1 MDFAFLRLCSET
13 SSRPMNTR
21 SSSSSSPTSL
31 TLIQREE
38 FVLTKAQTEV
48 PECHLTCSGSSNS
61 SHMTL
66 PEAITGL
73 GRTRVSDWPV
83 LDDIFSLDLN
93 TDLIRITQTESR
105 GEPLLER
112 GRLMSFMCLFCS
124 VHLFSLLCY
133 TGSWLKQHPA
143 PIHITRLVITAQV
156 SSDTLLNMLHHRVSP
171 DFPLWVH
178 VFLFSYLISL
188 ASNTEA
194 GTYQACKKSLR
205 GKKEKRNTARNN
217 RTLNLKSQ
225 IPSQASSLDL
235 NVVLVRCNIVT

>member
-1 MDFAFLRLCSET
+1 MDFAFLRLCSQT
-13 SSRPMNTR
+13 SSRPMNIR
-21 SSSSSSPTSL
+21 SSGSSSPTSL

-48 PECHLTCSGSSNS
+48 PECHLTCSGSSDS

-83 LDDIFSLDLN
+83 LDLIFSLDLN

-133 TGSWLKQHPA
+133 TRSWLKQHPA
-143 PIHITRLVITAQV
+143 PTHITRLVITAQV

-178 VFLFSYLISL
+178 VFLFSCSSWYPWHPAQRLALI
-188 ASNTEA
+188 
-194 GTYQACKKSLR
+194 KH
-205 GKKEKRNTARNN
+205 ARNLWEAKKK
-217 RTLNLKSQ
+217 RETQQEVTELWIWSPKFLPK
-225 IPSQASSLDL
+225 L
-235 NVVLVRCNIVT
+235 VVWIWMLSWWDAT